1 VIAFVRHGQT
11 AVNRSGRLQGRTDP
25 ALTPLGVAQAGRL
38 AALLASEAP
47 VAVRT
52 SPLRRAATTAE
63 AIAASAGVAVE
74 PDDRLVELDYG
85 DWDERVIADIPR
97 ADWDRWRADP
107 AFAPPGGESLRDV
120 SDRVAA
126 FCDEHLAEGLV
137 VAVSHVSPIKAAV
150 AWALHADETASWR
163 MHLDLASITRIGGRA
178 HTAALVTFNE
188 TAHLDDLSDPA

>member
-1 VIAFVRHGQT
+1 VRHGQT

>member
-1 VIAFVRHGQT
+1 
-11 AVNRSGRLQGRTDP
+11 
-25 ALTPLGVAQAGRL
+25 
-38 AALLASEAP
+38 
-47 VAVRT
+47 
-52 SPLRRAATTAE
+52 
-63 AIAASAGVAVE
+63 
-74 PDDRLVELDYG
+74 
-85 DWDERVIADIPR
+85 
-97 ADWDRWRADP
+97 
-107 AFAPPGGESLRDV
+107 LRDV